1 MATYGNPEIEFMS
14 AHIADITIIL
24 LNDFISEIYISLCLI
39 EASDLFYLII
49 IRGKTPLLP

>member
-39 EASDLFYLII
+39 EASFTYQNTNICM
-49 IRGKTPLLP
+49 